1 MKALTSKIA
10 VLLFIIGLST
20 TFSTYGQGRVKER
33 IQQKKAEIEAER
45 ITFYNSTL
53 KLSQEE
59 SDKFWPI
66 YKDYVQK
73 QKDVRKNAMKSVKS
87 LKDKSAEELTKE
99 EAGDL
104 IKAEFSVKQSLLDLE
119 KEFVVKFQTAIS
131 IQKVAKLKQVEN
143 QFKKELVKKA
153 REKKKERMEKNR

>member
-1 MKALTSKIA
+1 
-10 VLLFIIGLST
+10 
-20 TFSTYGQGRVKER
+20 
-33 IQQKKAEIEAER
+33 
-45 ITFYNSTL
+45 
-53 KLSQEE
+53 
-59 SDKFWPI
+59 
-66 YKDYVQK
+66 
-73 QKDVRKNAMKSVKS
+73 MKSVKS

-131 IQKVAKLKQVEN
+131 IQKVAKLKQAEN

-153 REKKKERMEKNR
+153 REKKKERMENNR

>member
-131 IQKVAKLKQVEN
+131 IQKVAKLKQAEN

-153 REKKKERMEKNR
+153 REKKKERMENNR

>member
-131 IQKVAKLKQVEN
+131 IQKVAKLKQAEN